1 MDGGRVMSTGT
12 GLLGG
17 EGGGT
22 YGEDGEARTSLGTQ
36 GRGGAQ
42 TSGGAAATYVPENSV
57 SRPLSGEFGKG
68 GDGQVGVD
76 SQSAGAGGGGGWYGR
91 RWFLFTRNGWRRFR
105 IYMDRGYFRKCTFRI

>member
-1 MDGGRVMSTGT
+1 MSTGT

-76 SQSAGAGGGGGWYGR
+76 SQSAGAGGGAFPAHR
-91 RWFLFTRNGWRRFR
+91 RAPAP
-105 IYMDRGYFRKCTFRI
+105 DRGQPHRRGRARPGPAGAL